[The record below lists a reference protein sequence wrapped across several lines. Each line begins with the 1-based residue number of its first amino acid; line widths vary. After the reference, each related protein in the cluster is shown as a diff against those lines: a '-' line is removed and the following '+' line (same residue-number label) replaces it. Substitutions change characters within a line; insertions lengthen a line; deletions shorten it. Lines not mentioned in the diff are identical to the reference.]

1 MSLLNTI
8 RISHSKGKRLGRGI
22 GSGKGKTCGAGTK
35 GQKARSGVAIRFFEG
50 GQTSL
55 IRRLPKRGFCS
66 LDRKKYAIVHLE
78 VILKALEETK
88 AKIVDRNW
96 LSQIQN
102 IKSADV
108 VKIILKSSEQPGPFS
123 QLNGVTFSI
132 DAYSESTKRVLSENG
147 ALIA

>member
-8 RISHSKGKRLGRGI
+8 QISHSKGKRLGRGI

-35 GQKARSGVAIRFFEG
+35 GQKARSGVSIRFFEG

-66 LDRKKYAIVHLE
+66 LDRKKYAIIHLE
-78 VILKALEETK
+78 LILKALEQSKTE
-88 AKIVDRNW
+88 IVDRNW

-108 VKIILKSSEQPGPFS
+108 VKIVRKSSKQSGPFE
-123 QLNGVTFSI
+123 QLKGTTFSI
-132 DAYSESTKRVLSENG
+132 DSYSESVKAILSENG

>member
-35 GQKARSGVAIRFFEG
+35 GQKARSGVSIRFFEG

-66 LDRKKYAIVHLE
+66 LDRKKYAIIHLE
-78 VILKALEETK
+78 LILKALEENKTNT
-88 AKIVDRNW
+88 VNRNW
-96 LSQIQN
+96 LSQVQN
-102 IKSADV
+102 IKTADV
-108 VKIILKSSEQPGPFS
+108 VKIILKGKSNPESLN
-123 QLNGVTFSI
+123 QLNGVTFAV
-132 DAYSESTKRVLSENG
+132 DAYSASVKELLSANG
-147 ALIA
+147 ANIA

>member
-8 RISHSKGKRLGRGI
+8 QISHSRGKRLGRGI

-35 GQKARSGVAIRFFEG
+35 GQKARSGVSIRFFEG

-66 LDRKKYAIVHLE
+66 LNRKKYAIIHLE
-78 VILKALEETK
+78 LIIKALEQSKTDV
-88 AKIVDRNW
+88 VDRNW

-108 VKIILKSSEQPGPFS
+108 VKIVRKGSKHSGPFG
-123 QLNGVTFSI
+123 QLKDVTFSI
-132 DAYSESTKRVLSENG
+132 DSYSESVKAILSESG
-147 ALIA
+147 ATIA

>member
-35 GQKARSGVAIRFFEG
+35 GQKARSGVSIRFFEG

-78 VILKALEETK
+78 LILKALEENKTTL
-88 AKIVDRNW
+88 IDRNW

-102 IKSADV
+102 LKSADV
-108 VKIILKSSEQPGPFS
+108 VKIILKSSGQFGPLS
-123 QLNGVTFSI
+123 QLAGVTFSI
-132 DAYSESTKRVLSENG
+132 DAYSSSVRQILSENK
-147 ALIA
+147 ATVA